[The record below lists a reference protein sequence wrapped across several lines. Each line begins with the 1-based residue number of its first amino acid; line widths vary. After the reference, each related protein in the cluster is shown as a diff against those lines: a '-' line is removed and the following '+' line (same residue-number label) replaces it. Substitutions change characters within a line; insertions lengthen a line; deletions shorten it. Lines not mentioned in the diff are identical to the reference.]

1 MELILLEKVENLGGL
16 GDMVNVKS
24 GYGRNYLIP
33 QGKAKPAT
41 PENIAEL
48 EARREELERVE
59 TEALTRAENRKA
71 QLDGVVLEIPAAAGL
86 EGKLFGSIGTV
97 DIAEALMAKGIE
109 IERKEVR
116 MPHGPIR
123 VVGEHGIDIHLHTD
137 INVPIKVNVV
147 ETEEQV

>member
-123 VVGEHGIDIHLHTD
+123 VVGEHNIDIHLHTD

>member
-48 EARREELERVE
+48 EARREVLERVE

-123 VVGEHGIDIHLHTD
+123 VVGEHNIDIHLHTD

>member
-1 MELILLEKVENLGGL
+1 

-48 EARREELERVE
+48 EARREVLERVE

-123 VVGEHGIDIHLHTD
+123 VVGEHNIDIHLHTD